1 MELLIGAAAVF
12 GLLYLLGVEVMTL
25 LSIVQMILTVMS
37 AIFLL
42 FFVFCD
48 FLLLFSSKRYAAQLV
63 GIQPTQTDENGEQKK
78 GMMYK
83 AAYYIVDGEQLRNW
97 FPAETLGARRIY
109 SRSECFVRI
118 ACLGKKRLVFDR
130 HSMLIVISG
139 TVLMGLCSIGLCVY
153 WLISLGLL

>member
-1 MELLIGAAAVF
+1 MLYCMAYYPTNLHLPNANEWTHQMLKDRTQENIAECNARVRALAEKYGYRYIDVNDGLI
-12 GLLYLLGVEVMTL
+12 
-25 LSIVQMILTVMS
+25 
-37 AIFLL
+37 
-42 FFVFCD
+42 
-48 FLLLFSSKRYAAQLV
+48 
-63 GIQPTQTDENGEQKK
+63 DENGEQKK

-83 AAYYIVDGEQLRNW
+83 AAYYLVDGEQLRNW

-109 SRSECFVRI
+109 SCSECFVRI
-118 ACLGKKRLVFDR
+118 ARLGKKRLVFDR